1 MHLHLPA
8 RCSYYQCILMKHYCP
23 PCPFSNIKSFRFQLA
38 KKLMIEYCS
47 RRRHGRGGTVT
58 RPLPYHHF
66 PITMEDKKHPPKGSK
81 GRCALHAASHSRA
94 MSTWYCRECG
104 VWLSQWW
111 SCQWLFHEVAYMTS
125 HLTFTLCPLTL
136 YCTMLITAPT
146 STPFFPYS
154 LSVYYVHMHMHM
166 HIYHHKKKKMI

>member
-1 MHLHLPA
+1 MHSHEALLSPM
-8 RCSYYQCILMKHYCP
+8 SILQHQKL
-23 PCPFSNIKSFRFQLA
+23 PFSVGKEVDDRVLQSSQTWSWRDCHSPTSL
-38 KKLMIEYCS
+38 S
-47 RRRHGRGGTVT
+47 S
-58 RPLPYHHF
+58 LPYHHF